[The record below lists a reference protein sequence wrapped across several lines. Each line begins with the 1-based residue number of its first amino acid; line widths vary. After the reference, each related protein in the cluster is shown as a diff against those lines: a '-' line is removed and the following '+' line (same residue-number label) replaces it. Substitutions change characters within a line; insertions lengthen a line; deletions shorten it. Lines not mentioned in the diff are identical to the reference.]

1 MLIRYFLAAAGLGLV
16 LFLGIQLVPYGRDH
30 TNPPVLAEPAW
41 DSPATR
47 AYAVA
52 ACFDC
57 HSNQTNW
64 PWYSNIAPASWLIQ
78 HDVDEGRAALNWS
91 EWGAGG
97 EGGEAAE
104 VYSEGEMP
112 PFTYLIAHPEAR
124 LSDADRAAFLQG
136 LIATFGGAEGGG
148 GGED

>member
-1 MLIRYFLAAAGLGLV
+1 MMIRYLLSAAGLGLV

-30 TNPPVLAEPAW
+30 TNPPVVAEPAW

-52 ACFDC
+52 VCFDC

-78 HDVDEGRAALNWS
+78 RDVDEGRAHLNFS
-91 EWGAGG
+91 EWGSGS
-97 EGGEAAE
+97 EGGESAE
-104 VYSEGEMP
+104 AYSEGEMP
-112 PFTYLIAHPEAR
+112 PFTYLLSHAEAR

-136 LIATFGGAEGGG
+136 LIATFGAGEGGG
-148 GGED
+148 GDD